1 MIRRPILAASA
12 ALAVA
17 LPLLL
22 AACAGGPGANY
33 PDRPGISTAQ
43 ASWCAALAKLD
54 GAGDK
59 WDHAASCRSAFP
71 TASAQYLKGMTKCLV
86 ARTEAAGAKA
96 PDRSQLLGECNDE
109 VTVALRPDEASARE
123 VLAARCARMDR
134 CEKISVDD
142 CKKAID
148 KLESAVRATFTI
160 VYNQAALHEIAGCLE
175 SSGCK
180 PDEDAAREACY
191 KPLNDKLFWF
201 P

>member
-1 MIRRPILAASA
+1 MLRSPHLVASVGLVA
-12 ALAVA
+12 A

-22 AACAGGPGANY
+22 AACAGGAAAKFPDAPGV
-33 PDRPGISTAQ
+33 STAQ
-43 ASWCAALAKLD
+43 AGWCAALAKLE
-54 GAGDK
+54 GGGPT
-59 WDHAASCRSAFP
+59 WEHAAACRAAYP

-96 PDRSQLLGECNDE
+96 PDRSQLLAECNDE
-109 VTVALRPDEASARE
+109 VTVALRPDDASARE
-123 VLAARCARMDR
+123 VLAARCARMER
-134 CEKISVDD
+134 CEKVSVDD

-148 KLESAVRATFTI
+148 RLETAVRATFTI
-160 VYNQAALHEIAGCLE
+160 VYNQGALHEIAGCLE
-175 SSGCK
+175 SSSCK

>member
-1 MIRRPILAASA
+1 MAS
-12 ALAVA
+12 

-22 AACAGGPGANY
+22 AACAGGAGAKY
-33 PDRPGISTAQ
+33 PDAPGISSAQ
-43 ASWCAALAKLD
+43 AGWCKALAKLD

-59 WDHAASCRSAFP
+59 WDHMSTCLGTFP
-71 TASAQYLKGMTKCLV
+71 TSSAQYLKGMTKCLV

-96 PDRSQLLGECNDE
+96 PDRSQLLTECNDE
-109 VTVALRPDEASARE
+109 VTVALRPDDASARE

-134 CEKISVDD
+134 CEKVSVDD
-142 CKKAID
+142 CKKALD

-160 VYNQAALHEIAGCLE
+160 VYNQGALREIAGCLE
-175 SSGCK
+175 SSSCK
-180 PDEDAAREACY
+180 ADEDAAREACY